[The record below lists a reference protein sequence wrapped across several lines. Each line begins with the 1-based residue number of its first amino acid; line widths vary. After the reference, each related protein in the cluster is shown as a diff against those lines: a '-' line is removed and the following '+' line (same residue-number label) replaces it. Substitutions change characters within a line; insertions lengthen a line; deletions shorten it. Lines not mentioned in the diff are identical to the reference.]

1 MNIYLHSNKKGTKKL
16 KKKNNNNNNEVKIK
30 SNQSSFFSESGQLF
44 LK

>member
-1 MNIYLHSNKKGTKKL
+1 MNIYLHSNKKGTKKF
-16 KKKNNNNNNEVKIK
+16 KKNNNNNNNEVKIK

>member
-1 MNIYLHSNKKGTKKL
+1 MNIYVHSNKKVTKLL
-16 KKKNNNNNNEVKIK
+16 KRKNNNNNNEVKIK

>member
-1 MNIYLHSNKKGTKKL
+1 MNIYLHSNKKGTKKF
-16 KKKNNNNNNEVKIK
+16 KNNNNNNNNEVKIK

>member
-1 MNIYLHSNKKGTKKL
+1 MNIYLHSNKKGTKKF